1 MSNRTILGARIAEL
15 RYKKDLR
22 QFELGELIGESIGI
36 SLSPSAIGQYE
47 RGARNPPL
55 EVVEAIS
62 DIFNVSIDYLFG
74 KTDEKLTVDKYLKLD
89 KIELERLLKTKNVT
103 FQDKLL
109 TEQDKERILDIAFA
123 LFWKDK

>member
-22 QFELGELIGESIGI
+22 QFELGELIGEAIGI

-103 FQDKLL
+103 FQGKLL

>member
-22 QFELGELIGESIGI
+22 QFELGELIGEAIGI

>member
-1 MSNRTILGARIAEL
+1 M
-15 RYKKDLR
+15 
-22 QFELGELIGESIGI
+22 
-36 SLSPSAIGQYE
+36 
-47 RGARNPPL
+47 
-55 EVVEAIS
+55 
-62 DIFNVSIDYLFG
+62 SIDYLFG

>member
-47 RGARNPPL
+47 RGVRNPPL